1 MTALFHGFMRFVS
14 RVTEKPSN
22 ERLQPRVSNARVA
35 ATDAKPSARN
45 VATDQALAQPMQSAI
60 RRIAGRREELMTMK
74 EHDRIV
80 ETATEARQA
89 EPGPSIFMLLTVST
103 GLAVMILG
111 LVWFIFFY

>member
-1 MTALFHGFMRFVS
+1 
-14 RVTEKPSN
+14 
-22 ERLQPRVSNARVA
+22 
-35 ATDAKPSARN
+35 
-45 VATDQALAQPMQSAI
+45 
-60 RRIAGRREELMTMK
+60 MK